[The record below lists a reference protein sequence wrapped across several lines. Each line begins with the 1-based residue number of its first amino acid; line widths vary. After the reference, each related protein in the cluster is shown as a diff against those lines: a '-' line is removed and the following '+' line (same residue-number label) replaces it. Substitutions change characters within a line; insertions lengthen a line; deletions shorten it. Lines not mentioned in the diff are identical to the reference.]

1 MIVGL
6 LHETMTISRPVVAHD
21 GQGGYTA
28 VPVVVGTAP
37 GRVRAARA
45 AEIARAGQ
53 RGYAITHVIYA
64 AMGTDVRRGDTVAI
78 GGDTFRVQWVAVA
91 RGLVPGGHHLELEAE
106 AVQRGGG

>member
-6 LHETMTISRPVVAHD
+6 LHETMTISRPVAAHD

-28 VPVVVGTAP
+28 SPVVVGTAR

-45 AEIARAGQ
+45 AEIERAGQ

-64 AMGTDVRRGDTVAI
+64 GAGTDVRRGDTVAI
-78 GGDTFRVQWVAVA
+78 GGDTYRVQGVTVA
-91 RGLVPGGHHLELEAE
+91 RGLAPGGHHLEVEAE